1 MESPGFG
8 SVLLNLEYPKQGDA
22 VKLRE
27 TLSQGEGCT
36 LSEGRF
42 FWCLWVGVDAS
53 VLAGEEMDLWAPP

>member
-1 MESPGFG
+1 M
-8 SVLLNLEYPKQGDA
+8 VLNLEYPKQGDA

-27 TLSQGEGCT
+27 TLSQGEGGT

-42 FWCLWVGVDAS
+42 LWCLWVGVDAS